1 MKKILVLGSNNMAG
15 HLIYNFLKEKNEF
28 SLFGIKEEK
37 FEVYSYSFSSKINR
51 FNPDI
56 IINALRI
63 TVEKSEEDPKRALF
77 INSII
82 PKWLEKKFFKTKVKI
97 IHLSTDCVFS
107 GLMGNYVEDD
117 LPDGKNVYSTS
128 KFLGEIINNKDL
140 TIRTSYVGPSLKNK
154 NEELFDWFLNQ
165 SKKVKGY
172 KYVLWNGITTLEL
185 AKDIYLAIQ
194 LNVSGLYHLVSDKKI
209 SKFQLLSLINSIF
222 KCDILIE
229 ESRAEKLD
237 RSLSDSR
244 KIMPTKKH
252 DKMFK
257 ELYNYMNINQEYYNH
272 YKVFKKNI

>member
-107 GLMGNYVEDD
+107 GLIGNYVEDD
-117 LPDGKNVYSTS
+117 LPDGKNVYSAS

-140 TIRTSYVGPSLKNK
+140 TIRTSYVGPNLKNK
-154 NEELFDWFLNQ
+154 NEELFDWFLFLNQ

-172 KYVLWNGITTLEL
+172 KYALWNGITTLEL

-194 LNVSGLYHLVSDKKI
+194 LNISGLYHLVSDKKI
-209 SKFQLLSLINSIF
+209 SKFELLSLINSIF

-229 ESRAEKLD
+229 ESKDEKLD

-252 DKMFK
+252 DIMFK
-257 ELYNYMNINQEYYNH
+257 ELYEY
-272 YKVFKKNI
+272 

>member
-37 FEVYSYSFSSKINR
+37 FELYSYSFASKINR
-51 FNPDI
+51 LNPDI

-63 TVEKSEEDPKRALF
+63 TVKKSEEDPKKALF

-82 PKWLEKKFFKTKVKI
+82 PKWLEKMFFRTKVKI

-107 GLMGNYVEDD
+107 GLMGNYVEDN

-257 ELYNYMNINQEYYNH
+257 ELYDYMNINQEYYNH